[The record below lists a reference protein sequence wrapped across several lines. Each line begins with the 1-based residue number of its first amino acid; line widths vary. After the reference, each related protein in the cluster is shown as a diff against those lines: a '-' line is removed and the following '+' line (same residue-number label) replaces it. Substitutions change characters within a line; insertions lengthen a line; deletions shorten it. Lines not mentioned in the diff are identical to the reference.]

1 MKKLTVI
8 LLALAVVMLP
18 SCKNQSKKK
27 AAQEASKTE
36 ISQKEKLVTEELKLN
51 LQALSESVSKMKS
64 VPFIYSSNGAVKLS
78 PKEKLVKPDYL
89 LNPALVSDL
98 VTLTQKYRAVAML
111 SVDKAVAELYDMPV
125 KEYEDFTAKVAMDI
139 NDAALLEFS
148 ESLQANK
155 GAGDAFSAFY
165 DAEIEANR
173 APFFWE
179 AAAAG
184 MVEQLFVCTKNLDKF
199 IGMFDDQ
206 SASDVTYNFVC
217 VHEGIKSLIEFYP
230 EMESLNTILDPLY
243 VINAMNVEQLK
254 MQLIE
259 LKGEIEVIRTALLN

>member
-8 LLALAVVMLP
+8 LLALAVVILP

-27 AAQEASKTE
+27 AAQEAGTTE

-51 LQALSESVSKMKS
+51 LQALSESVGKMKS
-64 VPFIYSSNGAVKLS
+64 VPFIYSSNGSVKLS
-78 PKEKLVKPDYL
+78 PKEKLVKPEYL
-89 LNPALVSDL
+89 LDPALVADL

-111 SVDKAVAELYDMPV
+111 SVDKAVAELYDLPV
-125 KEYEDFTAKVAMDI
+125 KEYEENTAKVAMDI
-139 NDAALLEFS
+139 NDAALKTFAEK
-148 ESLQANK
+148 LQANQ
-155 GAGDAFSAFY
+155 GVGEAFTDFY

-179 AAAAG
+179 AMAAG
-184 MVEQLFVCTKNLDKF
+184 MVEQLFVCTKNLEKF
-199 IGMFDDQ
+199 LGMFDDQ

-243 VINAMNVEQLK
+243 VINAMNVEQLRA
-254 MQLIE
+254 QLIE

>member
-8 LLALAVVMLP
+8 LLALAVVVLP
-18 SCKNQSKKK
+18 SCKNQNKKK
-27 AAQEASKTE
+27 AAQEAGKTE
-36 ISQKEKLVTEELKLN
+36 ISEKEKLVTEELKLN
-51 LQALSESVSKMKS
+51 IQALGESVGKMKS

-78 PKEKLVKPDYL
+78 PQEKLVKPDYL
-89 LNPALVSDL
+89 LNPALVADL

-111 SVDKAVAELYDMPV
+111 SVDKAVSELYDMPV
-125 KEYEDFTAKVAMDI
+125 KEYEENIAKVAAEI
-139 NDAALLEFS
+139 NDEALVEFA
-148 ESLQANK
+148 EALHTNK
-155 GAGDAFSAFY
+155 AAGDAFTKFF
-165 DAEIEANR
+165 DAEVEANR

-179 AAAAG
+179 AVSAAL
-184 MVEQLFVCTKNLDKF
+184 VEQLFVCTKNIDKF
-199 IGMFDDQ
+199 ISMFDDE
-206 SASDVTYNFVC
+206 SASEVTYNFVC
-217 VHEGIKSLIEFYP
+217 VHEGIKSLLEFYP